1 MAGKKKRE
9 VHEEH
14 ENHERW
20 LVSYADFITLLFA
33 FFVVLYA
40 TGRQDQ
46 QKKKQLSESIRWAM
60 HFQGHG
66 GGESVGLVAGRDNSM
81 RGAGSAAGGQK
92 ASRARAEALRKQ
104 LEKKLK
110 PYLVD
115 KGISNAVQVSTEEGK
130 LTIRLA
136 ASRFFDAG
144 LAQMHPDLIPVLDA
158 IAVELKAVDNPVSV
172 EGHSDSGAVM
182 SDKYRN
188 NWDLSAARA
197 VTVVNY
203 LERVSRFDP
212 RRLAAVGY
220 GSTRPLNP
228 KETPEAR
235 EENRRIELVMDLGL
249 SDGRGLP
256 IQ

>member
-46 QKKKQLSESIRWAM
+46 QKKKQVSESIRWAM

-81 RGAGSAAGGQK
+81 RGAGNAAGGQK

-115 KGISNAVQVSTEEGK
+115 KGISNAVQVSTEDGK

-144 LAQMHPDLIPVLDA
+144 LAQMNPDLIPVLDA
-158 IAVELKAVDNPVSV
+158 IALELKAVDNPVNV
-172 EGHSDSGAVM
+172 EGHTDAGALA

-203 LERVSRFDP
+203 LEKASHFDP
-212 RRLAAVGY
+212 RRLSAVGY

-228 KETPEAR
+228 GDTPEAR
-235 EENRRIELVMDLGL
+235 EENRRIELVMELGL

>member
-1 MAGKKKRE
+1 LAKRQ

-46 QKKKQLSESIRWAM
+46 QKKKQVSESIRWAM

-66 GGESVGLVAGRDNSM
+66 GGESVGLVAGRDNAL
-81 RGAGSAAGGQK
+81 RGAGSTAGGQK
-92 ASRARAEALRKQ
+92 PSRARAEALRKQ

-110 PYLVD
+110 PYLMD
-115 KGISNAVQVSTEEGK
+115 KGITNAVQVSTEDGK

-144 LAQMHPDLIPVLDA
+144 LAELRPEMIPVLDS
-158 IAVELKAVDNPVSV
+158 IAEELRPMDNPVHV
-172 EGHSDSGAVM
+172 EGHADQGAVVGNR
-182 SDKYRN
+182 YRN

-197 VTVVNY
+197 VSVVTY
-203 LERVSRFDP
+203 IERAHRFEP
-212 RRLAAVGY
+212 ARLSAVGY
-220 GSTRPLNP
+220 GSTRPLNARD
-228 KETPEAR
+228 TPEAR
-235 EENRRIELVMDLGL
+235 EENRRIELVLELGM